1 MRYDGKVSE
10 LVYTTVDN
18 GVGGTAKTWAESG
31 VVIDA
36 LVAPVSAD
44 IQLRTYGFAAN
55 KVVKVITAAEI
66 SDKKRY
72 KIDGEVYLVRQIKKH
87 KHSRN
92 FMLLEAV

>member
-18 GVGGTAKTWAESG
+18 GVGGTTKTWAESG

-44 IQLRTYGFAAN
+44 IQLRSYGFVTN
-55 KVVKVITAAEI
+55 KVVKVLTTAEI
-66 SDKKRY
+66 SDSKRY
-72 KIDGEVYLVRQIKKH
+72 KIDDEVYVVRQLKNH
-87 KHSRN
+87 KRGRN
-92 FMLLEAV
+92 FMLLEAL